1 MTRALQG
8 IEGLTFSST
17 RCLLSQKGFLH
28 RKLEKNRL
36 WILENF
42 FFTFTLLTHDIPLLL
57 RGLLEPGDHVVELLE
72 LLEVVVEL
80 AGVDYGS
87 PPILGEVL
95 VVDVDPLAQVTLGWQ
110 QEHGVE
116 FDADL
121 RMEKFTPC

>member
-1 MTRALQG
+1 MDVR
-8 IEGLTFSST
+8 E
-17 RCLLSQKGFLH
+17 
-28 RKLEKNRL
+28 
-36 WILENF
+36 F

-80 AGVDYGS
+80 AGVDDGS

-95 VVDVDPLAQVTLGWQ
+95 VVDVDPLAQITLGWQ

-121 RMEKFTPC
+121 RMEKFTPCLISGMIHKQKKCL

>member
-1 MTRALQG
+1 MDVR
-8 IEGLTFSST
+8 E
-17 RCLLSQKGFLH
+17 
-28 RKLEKNRL
+28 
-36 WILENF
+36 F

-80 AGVDYGS
+80 AGVDDGS

-110 QEHGVE
+110 QEHRVE